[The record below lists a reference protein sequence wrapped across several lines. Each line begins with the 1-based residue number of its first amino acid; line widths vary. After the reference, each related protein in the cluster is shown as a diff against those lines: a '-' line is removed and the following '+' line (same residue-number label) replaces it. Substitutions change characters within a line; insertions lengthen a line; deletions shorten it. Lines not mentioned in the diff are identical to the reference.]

1 MGRHEFP
8 VNGTAGENLIQQL
21 KDYKQNDLDW
31 EHGRSFSYIY
41 KPSADIYKTLQEA
54 QRIYFAENALNPAAF
69 PSLRKL
75 EGEVVDM
82 CISLLGGGPE
92 AVGSMTSGGTESIM
106 MALKSAKEWSKL
118 HKPQIK
124 HPEVLFSN
132 SAHPA
137 FNKACDFFSMT
148 PVIVPCGED
157 FRADPKLMESAITDN
172 TILIVGSTP
181 SYPQGVVDPI
191 EKLGVVA
198 KKHDLLFHV
207 DACVGGF
214 VLPFFENAPV
224 FNLNVLGVTSISAD
238 IHKYGFAS
246 KGSSVV
252 LYNDP
257 ELRKAQFYVYT
268 DWPGG
273 MYGSPTIAGTRPAG
287 ALAVAWTTLKI
298 LGRQGYEKEVAI
310 SMRVVKKIQD
320 LINAIPELE
329 VVGSPDICIF
339 SFRSTSFDIYE
350 LGDEMYLKGWLMDR
364 HQDPAC
370 LHITVSPNHEKYVEE
385 FEKDLVE
392 CVAKVKRISLATV
405 NKNIQIGA
413 SKVLRKFLPQKTF
426 QKVQDFALKKGGV
439 EGKRSAAL
447 YGMIGD
453 LKGSGDLETLI
464 KGYLDTL
471 MRRPEE

>member
-1 MGRHEFP
+1 MARHEFP
-8 VNGTAGENLIQQL
+8 QNGTVAEDLIQQL
-21 KDYKQNDLDW
+21 KDNKSNDLDW

-41 KPSADIYKTLQEA
+41 KPSAAIYECLQEA

-82 CISLLGGGPE
+82 CISLLGGGAS

-106 MALKSAKEWSKL
+106 MALKSAKEWSKI
-118 HKPQIK
+118 HKPTIK
-124 HPEVLFSN
+124 QPEVLFSN

-137 FNKACDFFSMT
+137 FNKACDYFSLK
-148 PVIVPCGED
+148 PVIVPCGKD
-157 FRADPKLMESAITDN
+157 FRADPKLVESAMNEN
-172 TILIVGSTP
+172 TILIVGSAP

-191 EKLGVVA
+191 EALGQLA
-198 KKHDLLFHV
+198 KKRNILLHV

-214 VLPFFENAPV
+214 VLPFLEQAPK
-224 FNLNVLGVTSISAD
+224 FNLSVPGVTSISAD

-268 DWPGG
+268 GWPGG

-287 ALAVAWTTLKI
+287 AIAVAWTTLKL
-298 LGRQGYEKEVAI
+298 LGRKGYDNEVSI
-310 SMRVVKKIQD
+310 SMRVAKQLQD
-320 LINAIPELE
+320 IITAIPDLE

-364 HQDPAC
+364 QQDPAC
-370 LHITVSPNHEKYVEE
+370 LHISVSPNHENYIEE
-385 FEKDLVE
+385 FKKDLLE
-392 CVAKVKRISLATV
+392 CIAKVKRVSLATL

-413 SKVLRKFLPQKTF
+413 SKILRKILPSQTY
-426 QKVQDFALKKGGV
+426 QKVQNLALKKGGV

-453 LKGSGDLETLI
+453 LKGTGDLEALI

-471 MRRPEE
+471 MRKPEE